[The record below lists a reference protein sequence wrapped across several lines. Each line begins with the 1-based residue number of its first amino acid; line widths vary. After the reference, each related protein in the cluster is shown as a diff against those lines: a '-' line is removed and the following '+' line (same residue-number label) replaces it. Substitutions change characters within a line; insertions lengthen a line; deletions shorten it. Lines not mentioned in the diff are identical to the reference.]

1 MQQIFS
7 FSYFI
12 LKKHKFR
19 HIMYPSCSIHS
30 KNCTF
35 AYLIIA
41 DMSKDFANFGRT
53 GVHIVLCV
61 AVVLFFGRNCVLR
74 MPATGAMYKEY
85 LTGLL
90 ALALFYGNMFFL
102 FPQLFLRERYS
113 IYLGTIAISLLG
125 AAGAELALIYP
136 QISPFLE
143 NIFGSDSDNHVVVT
157 YWILILLRDLGF
169 ILASFAICH
178 IRHQTQL
185 KESYKARL
193 KEIAHEVDVQT
204 TNNTIEFANLRDILY
219 CLQRK
224 NVTWIFMTG
233 GNFHTCYGSLQKMKN
248 LIGVESTIDVSKGL
262 FVMQDK
268 ILTYDCQSIT
278 IKDSVLNKTHSFKW
292 GQDYYEY
299 ACQQFHTNLPSDK
312 TMTII
317 ENVPKEAKTPM
328 PAPMS
333 RKNPT
338 AFFKLHPNLRP
349 IYSYIYHHPIC
360 KTNEISSKL
369 SIPTGTL
376 YRTLKQ
382 LKSENL
388 IEYIG
393 SKKTG
398 GYRVVES

>member
-1 MQQIFS
+1 MYLSCYIF
-7 FSYFI
+7 
-12 LKKHKFR
+12 LK
-19 HIMYPSCSIHS
+19 
-30 KNCTF
+30 NVTF
-35 AYLIIA
+35 AYLNIVY
-41 DMSKDFANFGRT
+41 MHKEFANFGRIC
-53 GVHIVLCV
+53 VHVVLCV

-74 MPATGAMYKEY
+74 MPANGAMYKEY

-102 FPQLFLRERYS
+102 FPQLFLKERYS
-113 IYLGTIAISLLG
+113 VYLGTIAISLLG
-125 AAGAELALIYP
+125 VAGAELALIYP
-136 QISPFLE
+136 QISPCLE
-143 NIFGSDSDNHVVVT
+143 NIFGSDTDKHVVVT

-169 ILASFAICH
+169 ILASFAICY
-178 IRHQTQL
+178 IRHQAQQ

-219 CLQRK
+219 CLQRR
-224 NVTWIFMTG
+224 NVTWIFMAG
-233 GNFHTCYGSLQKMKN
+233 GNFHTCYGSLKRMKN
-248 LIGVESTIDVSKGL
+248 LIGAESIIDVSKGL

-268 ILTYDCQSIT
+268 ILIYDSQNII

-299 ACQQFHTNLPSDK
+299 ACQKFHTNLSEK
-312 TMTII
+312 TMSIV
-317 ENVPKEAKTPM
+317 ENVPDEAKTPM
-328 PAPMS
+328 PASMN

-338 AFFKLHPNLRP
+338 TVFKRHPSLRP
-349 IYSYIYHHPIC
+349 IYTYIYHHPIC

-369 SIPTGTL
+369 SIPASTL

-388 IEYIG
+388 NEYVG